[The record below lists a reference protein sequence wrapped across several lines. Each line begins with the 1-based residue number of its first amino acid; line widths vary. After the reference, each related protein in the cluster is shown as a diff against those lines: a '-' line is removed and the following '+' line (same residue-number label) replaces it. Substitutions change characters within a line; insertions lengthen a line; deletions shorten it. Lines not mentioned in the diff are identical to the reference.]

1 MTTDHNLFAALTFAL
16 LAGGMAAIGTEML
29 SPRHP
34 APLVATATTMVTL
47 PTVTV
52 IGRRPAST
60 ALAAEARVGQPQ
72 QVQ

>member
-1 MTTDHNLFAALTFAL
+1 MTTNHNLFAALTFAL
-16 LAGGMAAIGTEML
+16 LAGGMTAIGTEML
-29 SPRHP
+29 SPRQQ
-34 APLVATATTMVTL
+34 APLVTTATAMVTL

-72 QVQ
+72 RVQ

>member
-16 LAGGMAAIGTEML
+16 LAGGMAAIGAEVL
-29 SPRHP
+29 SPSHQ
-34 APLVATATTMVTL
+34 APSVATAAATVTL